1 MKEIWKDIPG
11 WEDRYQIS
19 NLGRAFSKLKNK
31 IKPLD
36 INNYGYARIQC
47 YDGKRKEKLFIHK
60 LVGQLFVSG
69 YKEGYVIDHID
80 GDKTN
85 NIWTNLQWVSR
96 SENCKR
102 AYKLGLKEAK
112 KRDQPCYLLINDKK
126 IYFNRI
132 VDAARSI
139 GIAEKRIHHLL
150 KVNNGY
156 IPELGIYIFRCVS
169 ND

>member
-1 MKEIWKDIPG
+1 MKEIWKDVPG

-19 NLGRAFSKLKNK
+19 NLGRVFSKYKNK
-31 IKPLD
+31 IKALD
-36 INNYGYARIQC
+36 INSYCYARLQC
-47 YDGKRKEKLFIHK
+47 YDGKRKTKLFIHK

-80 GDKTN
+80 GDKSN

-102 AYKLGLKEAK
+102 AYKLGLKKAEK
-112 KRDQPCYLLINDKK
+112 KDKPCYLLIDGKK
-126 IYFNRI
+126 VYFNRI

-139 GIAEKRIHHLL
+139 GIHEKRLHHLL
-150 KVNNGY
+150 KTNNGY
-156 IPELGIYIFRCVS
+156 IPELGIYVFRCES